1 MKPDPHARLFSS
13 FATFPVLGALAL
25 IAGILLEVAGAPVV
39 FVVLLLVALAALGF
53 GISRIQRNTGFALM
67 LAVLLIPFGFWRYSS
82 ATHQPDPLANL
93 EGRVLEFEGYFDG
106 RVLYTNRGGLSVS
119 PRKDLS
125 PGRWRVKGRLEAI
138 NWYRNPGAFDLG
150 AWLSRRGVL
159 HGLRLVSSTRLPGQN
174 ILEPARAHLES
185 GVKAKLQPRE
195 AAFMNALILG
205 ETDDLS
211 SLPDLEN
218 DLTWR
223 DVFARSGLSHI
234 LALSGQQVTL
244 LVAALGLVLAFLG
257 VWRYP
262 ALIGLLVFYTLVT
275 GASPSVTRAA
285 LMGVA
290 VLISGWL
297 GRGKLEIMPTI
308 ALSAIFALGY
318 SPQWILDLGF
328 QLSYLAVIG
337 MALFLPPVQVWLEKR
352 SKPIRF
358 LGSVFAVT
366 FGAQALTLPLATS
379 SFGLIPLFSPF
390 VNLFAGF
397 LAVVLV
403 PIGFLAAALGAGL
416 GGIVNFITQPFAWLL
431 LELAHIFAYS
441 PALEWG
447 RISSAGMLAYYAV
460 IAAIGLTLYG
470 KLRFQLMLVVLIAAV
485 IVTGLLGKRP
495 HHEIV
500 YFDVHQGD
508 SSLIRLPQGDILI
521 DGGGT
526 PRSDYD
532 IGARAIIPA
541 LRSMGVKHL
550 LAIIGT
556 HADSDHI
563 EGVSAILK
571 RVKTDVLILG
581 QDKVYGVDPVLDA
594 VKTAA
599 EFARVPIR
607 IVRRGETWRLGEA
620 TIEFLHPGNT
630 MSEDDNTNS
639 VIFTLEY
646 HGRKS
651 LFLGD
656 APSEIEAQIH
666 PGKLEVLK
674 LAHHGSR
681 FSSSEELLDKTRSSM
696 AIISSGAENTYGH
709 PNAEVLDRV
718 KRHNIRVYRT
728 DRDGAIHYDLET
740 GAIRLERPNDKAGTI
755 GIAGKRPRV
764 RVSTP

>member
-1 MKPDPHARLFSS
+1 MKPNPHARLFSS
-13 FATFPVLGALAL
+13 LATFPVFGAVAL
-25 IAGILLEVAGAPVV
+25 MLGILLEFAGAPLV
-39 FVVLLLVALAALGF
+39 FAVLLAVAIAGLGF
-53 GISRIQRNTGFALM
+53 ALSRLQRNLGFALM
-67 LAVLLIPFGFWRYSS
+67 LAALLIPLGFWRYDTS
-82 ATHQPDPLANL
+82 THQPDPLANL

-119 PRKDLS
+119 PRKDLN
-125 PGRWRVKGRLEAI
+125 PGRWRVKGRLEPI
-138 NWYRNPGAFDLG
+138 RWYRNPGAFDLG

-159 HGLRLVSSTRLPGQN
+159 HGLRLASSTRLPGQN

-185 GVKAKLQPRE
+185 GVKANLQPRE

-218 DLTWR
+218 NLTWR

-244 LVAALGLVLAFLG
+244 LVAALGFVLAFLG

-262 ALIGLLVFYTLVT
+262 ALIGLLAFYTLVT

-290 VLISGWL
+290 VLVSQWL

-308 ALSAIFALGY
+308 GLSAIAALLLE
-318 SPQWILDLGF
+318 PKWLFDLGF

-352 SKPIRF
+352 SKPIQF
-358 LGSVFAVT
+358 LGGAFAVT

-390 VNLFAGF
+390 VNLFAEF

-403 PIGFLAAALGAGL
+403 PIGFLAASLGSSL
-416 GGIVNFITQPFAWLL
+416 GGIINFITQPFAWLL
-431 LELAHIFAYS
+431 LELAHVFAYS

-447 RISSAGMLAYYAV
+447 RISGAGFLAYYAV
-460 IAAIGLTLYG
+460 IAAIGLALYG
-470 KLRFQLMLVVLIAAV
+470 KLRFQLALVVLVAAV
-485 IVTGLLGKRP
+485 VVTGLLGKRP
-495 HHEIV
+495 HHEVV
-500 YFDVHQGD
+500 YFDVQQGD
-508 SSLIRLPQGDILI
+508 SSLIRLPEGDILI

-526 PRSDYD
+526 PRGDFD
-532 IGARAIIPA
+532 IGAKVVVPA
-541 LRSMGVKHL
+541 LRSLGVKRL
-550 LAIIGT
+550 RAIIAT

-563 EGVSAILK
+563 EGLNAVLAKVPTDIMLIGHDKASGIDPFWDALKTSAELS
-571 RVKTDVLILG
+571 RVQIK
-581 QDKVYGVDPVLDA
+581 
-594 VKTAA
+594 
-599 EFARVPIR
+599 E
-607 IVRRGETWRLGEA
+607 VRRGETWQLGEA
-620 TIEFLHPGNT
+620 TITFLSP
-630 MSEDDNTNS
+630 SDEVSPEDNPNS
-639 VIFTLEY
+639 VVCSLEY
-646 HGRKS
+646 HGHKS

-681 FSSSEELLDKTRSSM
+681 FSTSEELLDKTRPSI

-709 PNAEVLDRV
+709 PNAEVLDRI
-718 KRHNIRVYRT
+718 KRHNMLVYRT
-728 DRDGAIHYDLET
+728 DRDGAIHYDLAT
-740 GAIRLERPNDKAGTI
+740 GAITLEHPNDKAGTT

-764 RVSTP
+764 HVTTP

>member
-1 MKPDPHARLFSS
+1 MNSNPHARLFSS
-13 FATFPVLGALAL
+13 FTTFPVFGAIAL
-25 IAGILLEVAGAPVV
+25 IVGISLEVASAPMI
-39 FVVLLLVALAALGF
+39 FVVLFTVVILGLSF
-53 GISRIQRNTGFALM
+53 GISRGQRNIGFALM
-67 LAVLLIPFGFWRYSS
+67 LTALLIPFGFWRYNT
-82 ATHQPDPLANL
+82 AAHQPDPLANL

-125 PGRWRVKGRLEAI
+125 PGRWRVKGRLEPI
-138 NWYRNPGAFDLG
+138 SWYRNPGAFDLG
-150 AWLSRRGVL
+150 SWLARRGVL
-159 HGLRLVSSTRLPGQN
+159 HGLRLVSSERLPGQN
-174 ILEPARAHLES
+174 ILEPARVHLES

-211 SLPDLEN
+211 NLPDLEN
-218 DLTWR
+218 GLTWR

-234 LALSGQQVTL
+234 LALSGQQITILVGTL
-244 LVAALGLVLAFLG
+244 GFVLAFLG

-262 ALIGLLVFYTLVT
+262 ALIGLLTFYTLVT

-290 VLISGWL
+290 VLLSQWL

-308 ALSAIFALGY
+308 GLSAIFALLLE
-318 SPQWILDLGF
+318 PRWLFDLGF

-337 MALFLPPVQVWLEKR
+337 MALFLPPVQHWLEKR
-352 SKPIRF
+352 SKPIQF
-358 LGSVFAVT
+358 LGVAFAVT

-390 VNLFAGF
+390 VNLFAEF
-397 LAVVLV
+397 LAVILV
-403 PIGFLAAALGAGL
+403 PLGFFAAALGSSL
-416 GGIVNFITQPFAWLL
+416 GGIVNLITQPFAWLL
-431 LELAHIFAYS
+431 LEIAHVFAYS

-470 KLRFQLMLVVLIAAV
+470 KLRFQLALVVLIAAV
-485 IVTGLLGKRP
+485 LVTGLLGKRP
-495 HHEIV
+495 HHEVV

-508 SSLIRLPQGDILI
+508 SSLLRLPEGDILI

-526 PRSDYD
+526 PRGDFD
-532 IGARAIIPA
+532 MGIKVIVPA
-541 LRSMGVKHL
+541 LRALGVKRL
-550 LAIIGT
+550 RAVIAT

-563 EGVSAILK
+563 EGLNAVLAKVPTDIMLIGHDKATGLDPFWDNLKTSAELS
-571 RVKTDVLILG
+571 RTQVK
-581 QDKVYGVDPVLDA
+581 
-594 VKTAA
+594 
-599 EFARVPIR
+599 E
-607 IVRRGETWRLGEA
+607 VRRGETWRVGEA
-620 TIEFLHPGNT
+620 VIQFLSP
-630 MSEDDNTNS
+630 SDEVSPEDNPNS
-639 VIFTLEY
+639 VVCTLEY
-646 HGRKS
+646 QGHRS

-681 FSSSEELLDKTRSSM
+681 FSSSEELLDKTRPSI

-718 KRHNIRVYRT
+718 KRHNMRVYRT
-728 DRDGAIHYDLET
+728 DRDGAIYYDLET
-740 GAIRLERPNDKAGTI
+740 SAITLEHPNDNAGKI
-755 GIAGKRPRV
+755 GIAGKRPRA
-764 RVSTP
+764 RVTTP

>member
-1 MKPDPHARLFSS
+1 L
-13 FATFPVLGALAL
+13 
-25 IAGILLEVAGAPVV
+25 GILLEVAGATVV
-39 FVVLLLVALAALGF
+39 SVVLLAVATVVSGF
-53 GISRIQRNTGFALM
+53 GISRSQRNAGFALM
-67 LAVLLIPFGFWRYSS
+67 LAALLIPFGFWRYN
-82 ATHQPDPLANL
+82 AAAHQPDPLANL
-93 EGRVLEFEGYFDG
+93 EGRILEFEGYFDG
-106 RVLYTNRGGLSVS
+106 LVLYTNRGGLSVS
-119 PRKDLS
+119 PRKDLT

-138 NWYRNPGAFDLG
+138 SWYRNPGAFDLG
-150 AWLSRRGVL
+150 TWLARRGVL
-159 HGLRLVSSTRLPGQN
+159 HGLRLVSSERLPGQN
-174 ILEPARAHLES
+174 ILEPAREHLEA
-185 GVKAKLQPRE
+185 GVKANLQPRE

-211 SLPDLEN
+211 SLSELEN
-218 DLTWR
+218 GLTWR

-234 LALSGQQVTL
+234 LALSGQQITILVGTL
-244 LVAALGLVLAFLG
+244 GFVLTFLG

-262 ALIGLLVFYTLVT
+262 ALIGLLAFYTLVT

-285 LMGVA
+285 MMGGA
-290 VLISGWL
+290 VLFSQWL

-308 ALSAIFALGY
+308 GLSAIFALLLE
-318 SPQWILDLGF
+318 PRWIFDLGF

-337 MALFLPPVQVWLEKR
+337 MALFLPPVQLWLEKR
-352 SKPIRF
+352 SKPIQF
-358 LGSVFAVT
+358 LGAAFAVT

-390 VNLFAGF
+390 VNLFAEF

-403 PIGFLAAALGAGL
+403 PLGFFAAALGTGL
-416 GGIVNFITQPFAWLL
+416 GGIVNLITQPFAWLL
-431 LELAHIFAYS
+431 LELAHVFAYS

-447 RISSAGMLAYYAV
+447 HISSAGMLAYYAV

-470 KLRFQLMLVVLIAAV
+470 KLRFQLALVVLIAAV
-485 IVTGLLGKRP
+485 LVTGLLGKRP
-495 HHEIV
+495 HHEVV

-508 SSLIRLPQGDILI
+508 SSLIRLPEGDILI

-526 PRSDYD
+526 PRGDFD
-532 IGARAIIPA
+532 IGARVIAPA
-541 LRSMGVKHL
+541 LRALGVKRL
-550 LAIIGT
+550 LAVIAT

-563 EGVSAILK
+563 EGLNAVLA
-571 RVKTDVLILG
+571 RVPTDVLIIG
-581 QDKVYGVDPVLDA
+581 HDKAIGIDPFWDNL
-594 VKTAA
+594 KTSA
-599 EFARVPIR
+599 ELSRIPVREVRHGESWRV
-607 IVRRGETWRLGEA
+607 GEA
-620 TIEFLHPGNT
+620 TILFLSP
-630 MSEDDNTNS
+630 SDVVSPEDNPNS
-639 VIFTLEY
+639 VVCTLEY
-646 HGRKS
+646 HGHRS

-681 FSSSEELLDKTRSSM
+681 FSSSEELLDKTRPSI

-718 KRHNIRVYRT
+718 KRHNMRVYRT

-740 GAIRLERPNDKAGTI
+740 GAITLERPNDQAGKI

-764 RVSTP
+764 RVTTP

>member
-1 MKPDPHARLFSS
+1 MKPNPHAKLFSS
-13 FATFPVLGALAL
+13 LATFPVFGAVAS
-25 IAGILLEVAGAPVV
+25 ISGILLAVAGVSLV
-39 FVVLLLVALAALGF
+39 FVVLFAVAIAALGF
-53 GISRIQRNTGFALM
+53 GFSKLQRHTSFALM
-67 LAVLLIPFGFWRYSS
+67 LAVLLIPIGFWRYNT
-82 ATHQPDPLANL
+82 AAHQPDLLANL

-119 PRKDLS
+119 PRKDLT

-138 NWYRNPGAFDLG
+138 SWYRNPGAFDLG
-150 AWLSRRGVL
+150 AWLARRGVL
-159 HGLRLVSSTRLPGQN
+159 HSLRLNSSTRLPGQT
-174 ILEPARAHLES
+174 ILEPARAHLEA
-185 GVKAKLQPRE
+185 GVKANLQPRE

-211 SLPDLEN
+211 SLPELEN
-218 DLTWR
+218 GLTWR

-290 VLISGWL
+290 VLISQWL
-297 GRGKLEIMPTI
+297 GRGKLEVMPTI
-308 ALSAIFALGY
+308 GLSVIFALLFE
-318 SPQWILDLGF
+318 PKWLFDLGF

-358 LGSVFAVT
+358 MGGAFAVT
-366 FGAQALTLPLATS
+366 FGAQALTLPIATS

-390 VNLFAGF
+390 VNLFAEF

-416 GGIVNFITQPFAWLL
+416 GAIVNLITQPFAWLL

-447 RISSAGMLAYYAV
+447 RISGAGMLAYYAV
-460 IAAIGLTLYG
+460 IAAIGLALYG
-470 KLRFQLMLVVLIAAV
+470 KLRFQLALVVLIAAV

-508 SSLIRLPQGDILI
+508 SSLIRLPEGDILI

-526 PRSDYD
+526 PRGDFD
-532 IGARAIIPA
+532 MGARVIVPA
-541 LRSMGVKHL
+541 LRAMGVKRL
-550 LAIIGT
+550 RAVIAT

-563 EGVSAILK
+563 EGLNAVLAK
-571 RVKTDVLILG
+571 VPTDIMLIG
-581 QDKVYGVDPVLDA
+581 HDKVIGLDPFWDA
-594 VKTAA
+594 LKTSA
-599 EFARVPIR
+599 ELSRIPIKE
-607 IVRRGETWRLGEA
+607 VRRGETWQLGEA
-620 TIEFLHPGNT
+620 TISFLSP
-630 MSEDDNTNS
+630 SDEVSPEDNPNS
-639 VIFTLEY
+639 VVCTLEY
-646 HGRKS
+646 HGHKS

-666 PGKLEVLK
+666 PGKLDVLK

-681 FSSSEELLDKTRSSM
+681 FSNSEELLDKTRPSI

-709 PNAEVLDRV
+709 PNAEVLNRV
-718 KRHNIRVYRT
+718 KRHNMRVFRT

-740 GAIRLERPNDKAGTI
+740 GAITLEHPNDKAGTI
-755 GIAGKRPRV
+755 GIAGKRPRA